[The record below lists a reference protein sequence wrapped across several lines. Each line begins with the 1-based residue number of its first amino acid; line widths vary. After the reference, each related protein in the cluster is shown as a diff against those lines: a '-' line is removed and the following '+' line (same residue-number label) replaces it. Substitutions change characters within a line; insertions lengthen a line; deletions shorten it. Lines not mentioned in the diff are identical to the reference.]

1 MSAEYAPTPSR
12 QHSRP
17 VRILRGLPQ
26 TAARTSTLPFIV
38 AMAVIL
44 AVGIVAALVLN
55 TQIQDQSVRIS
66 QQNTRIAEL
75 SHQESALSAQVDRL
89 RSPAHLQVAAQELG
103 MVPNPYP
110 VFVDLRSGKI
120 VGKATP
126 VVGYEVPGVTGSSK
140 QAKLVVPDAKPGSG
154 AAQR

>member
-1 MSAEYAPTPSR
+1 
-12 QHSRP
+12 
-17 VRILRGLPQ
+17 
-26 TAARTSTLPFIV
+26 
-38 AMAVIL
+38 MAVIL

-126 VVGYEVPGVTGSSK
+126 VVGDEVPGVTGSSR
-140 QAKLVVPDAKPGSG
+140 QAKLVVPDAKSGSG